1 MSKLHELR
9 LELTTTEA
17 EQLHL
22 AMFAT
27 DEHGQWLL
35 LDDWTA
41 DNRPEADQAIAEA
54 AQMVDGWLTFGG
66 AIIPA

>member
-1 MSKLHELR
+1 MSALHELR
-9 LELTTTEA
+9 IELTTTEA

-27 DEHGQWLL
+27 DEYGQWLL

-41 DNRPEADQAIAEA
+41 DDRPEADQVIAEA

-66 AIIPA
+66 AILPA

>member
-27 DEHGQWLL
+27 DEYGQWLL

-41 DNRPEADQAIAEA
+41 DSRQEVDVIVQEALS
-54 AQMVDGWLTFGG
+54 MVDGWLVFGG